1 MNIKSFQTFVFQVN
15 LVDAYSFLDNRG
27 KVFSKALNFGE
38 NKLIENGDTLRV
50 SDDKADYS
58 LSSATFIMRIKP
70 DKLQTFIDE
79 NKKTELVS
87 YVNSL
92 NKEYIEK
99 TKEICNLLQ
108 IEKISRFA
116 CRFITNYKD
125 SKDKE
130 IEDIFG
136 ITKSILNKDLRSVE
150 KTISTNGANLRCSY
164 NGTDLV
170 LDIDKYI
177 NSKHFDIKEIDDKY
191 NKVLQNFRENIF
203 VVKNLIKESI

>member
-1 MNIKSFQTFVFQVN
+1 MNINSFQAFVFQVN
-15 LVDAYSFLDNRG
+15 LVDVYSFFDNRG
-27 KVFSKALNFGE
+27 KVFAKALNFGQ
-38 NKLIENGDTLRV
+38 NKSIENSDTLRV

-58 LSSATFIMRIKP
+58 LNSATFIMKIKT
-70 DKLQTFIDE
+70 DKLQGFINE

-87 YVNSL
+87 YVNNL

-108 IEKISRFA
+108 VEKISRFA
-116 CRFITNYKD
+116 CRFIANYKD
-125 SKDKE
+125 CKDEE

-136 ITKSILNKDLRSVE
+136 ITKNILNKGLRNAE
-150 KTISTNGANLRCSY
+150 KNISTNSANLRCSY
-164 NGTDLV
+164 NGDNLI

-177 NSKHFDIKEIDDKY
+177 NSKHFDIKEIEDNY
-191 NKVLQNFRENIF
+191 SKVLQNFRENIF